1 MKPPVLK
8 TGAHTVGRG
17 FESRPLRHLFTSK
30 TDGIGALES
39 GYLEPFPR
47 EYLASQEIAFGGAI
61 KPRCFVKL
69 SISRGAKLAN
79 WRHIVAPQFEPCP
92 SAFQASK
99 ECAYLGALLH
109 ACGSMV
115 ARFAHLMRANSFKDM
130 VLQGMARRLH
140 RDFFGDRHRC
150 AVSPKSFPRTPT
162 REKCCVGWGPQKST
176 ADNPDRSRAI
186 VRDQCFRRD
195 RRDRLE
201 WKVEMAE
208 YLQKISLA

>member
-1 MKPPVLK
+1 
-8 TGAHTVGRG
+8 
-17 FESRPLRHLFTSK
+17 
-30 TDGIGALES
+30 
-39 GYLEPFPR
+39 
-47 EYLASQEIAFGGAI
+47 
-61 KPRCFVKL
+61 L